1 MSPTDQHSE
10 EYLRGWRDGYAQ
22 GRDDEAAGAGLREGP
37 EPMPARQTQRAPRDR
52 QIRHPG
58 RDR

>member
-1 MSPTDQHSE
+1 MSATEATRSE
-10 EYLRGWRDGYAQ
+10 EYLRGWRDGYAA
-22 GRDDEAAGAGLREGP
+22 GRDDEARGVDVREGP
-37 EPMPARQTQRAPRDR
+37 EPPRRQQGVPRDR

>member
-1 MSPTDQHSE
+1 MSATEQPSE
-10 EYLRGWRDGYAQ
+10 EYARGWRDGYGQ
-22 GRDDEAAGAGLREGP
+22 GRDDEADGLALRT
-37 EPMPARQTQRAPRDR
+37 EPPPPVRQQGVPRDR